1 MKRLLLLLAVA
12 VAFTFTAVAQT
23 STPSSDQ
30 SSQTST
36 TTTNKKS
43 KKNTSGDMGAM
54 SDHGKSGTKEA
65 SLTGCVSAQPD
76 SNGNYT
82 LSNGRYKRG
91 VEVGPTDKIKD
102 HAGHQVKLTGTW
114 STMAAGETAGGG
126 AAASS
131 GKKTKSFEATDVT
144 MISESC
150 ATAPGGGTTSEK
162 PGKTK
167 TKKPASSGF

>member
-36 TTTNKKS
+36 STTNKKKS
-43 KKNTSGDMGAM
+43 AHSMSAMGEHGTSA
-54 SDHGKSGTKEA
+54 KEA
-65 SLTGCVSAQPD
+65 TLTGCVSAQPD

-82 LSNGRYKRG
+82 LSNGRYKKG
-91 VEVGPTDKIKD
+91 IEVGPTDKIKD

-114 STMAAGETAGGG
+114 STAAAGETAGGG

-162 PGKTK
+162 PGKSK